1 MPIAKLS
8 SATARLIGSSAG
20 ITSPYAVV
28 KELLDNAI
36 DAGADA
42 IEVALS
48 PNTLDQ
54 VRVRDNGRG
63 IALDSLD
70 SLGRHAHTSKL
81 TAFDELATGQV
92 RTLGFRG
99 QALASINTVA
109 TVDVVT
115 RTADEPVATKVRL
128 AANGGIGETSVPVSA
143 PTGTTVQVV
152 GLFRNMPPRRQLLLK
167 EAKKTMT
174 RIKELLMAYA
184 LANAVLRINVKV
196 LGDEKQSSRFGQ
208 MRSRDMKQSVI
219 EVFGAAVAANGQT
232 HRFASAKGT
241 FTLMAFLPSVNSDQK
256 VFAGKGSFISVNGRP
271 ICSATGI
278 GKALT
283 GVFKAKLQHNW
294 QQTGLPTVQK
304 PLLLLEI
311 LCPFADYDANI
322 ATMKDEVLFA
332 DSDALLQTFEELCG
346 TIYDKNATP
355 ESPKL
360 NRNNGEHDSTS
371 MNCLRTSTTDK
382 LVSAQMRTTC
392 KVNMLRTISNATDEG
407 TDFKEIEVTVPERRQ
422 MEMRETPR
430 KNESL
435 FKDTTS
441 KLVHGIE
448 RYFQPTGAD
457 FEIATDDT
465 ATPERPQ
472 AEDSSIDL
480 DRPASANFER
490 MPLNDV
496 PDSTLNILAGIDDSP
511 PSDHSSQ
518 QGDGGAPPRL
528 SDLHGTSWSIQR
540 LMNQRVALHNV
551 PFRGTTAS
559 ASPPTPPRGRVPQ
572 TRGLREDRR
581 QQVAHQRGRTLPP
594 VMRTPPPSDPMREEP
609 RFVPASYVG
618 RWDGGRQPSPASSS
632 SSESGGP
639 AKEAWDRE
647 QQQQQQQQQRGLA
660 IIGLP
665 STTNRGNNP
674 RGVASG
680 VPRMGRLPA
689 TRPRQQTTISTTTM
703 GRPLARQPE
712 YEADGETA
720 PHQGEVFSPADSRRA
735 SHLGAHLLR
744 ADSVDREASDV
755 ESFRGGTPP
764 PQPKRRRAESQAP
777 VQHAKALEPGYA
789 TSRAAAE
796 ESQSLLP
803 LESIP
808 PSMATWR
815 SVLTTDVD
823 FADVRMLM
831 DLERDVDEYIQSGYM
846 TFGLKNVTRRDAMCL
861 ESRMR
866 RICRV

>member
-63 IALDSLD
+63 IALDDLD

-81 TAFDELATGQV
+81 TAFDELTTGQV
-92 RTLGFRG
+92 CTLGFRG

-128 AANGGIGETSVPVSA
+128 SVNGGIGERFVPVSA
-143 PTGTTVQVV
+143 PTGTTVQVA
-152 GLFRNMPPRRQLLLK
+152 GLFGNMPPRRQLLMK
-167 EAKKTMT
+167 EAKKTTT
-174 RIKELLMAYA
+174 RIKELMMAYA
-184 LANAVLRINVKV
+184 LANAALRISFKV
-196 LGDEKQSSRFGQ
+196 LGDEKQSCKFGQ
-208 MRSRDMKQSVI
+208 TRNRDLKQSVI

-241 FTLMAFLPSVNSDQK
+241 FTLMAFLPSLNSDQK

-283 GVFKAKLQHNW
+283 GVFKTKMQHNW

-311 LCPFADYDANI
+311 LCSFADYDANI

-332 DSDALLQTFEELCG
+332 DSDVLLQTFEELCG
-346 TIYDKNATP
+346 TIYSNTATL
-355 ESPKL
+355 ECSKL
-360 NRNNGEHDSTS
+360 NRKNGEHDSMS
-371 MNCLRTSTTDK
+371 MNCLSTSTTDK
-382 LVSAQMRTTC
+382 RVSVQMRTAC
-392 KVNMLRTISNATDEG
+392 KVNMLRTNSNTTDEG

-422 MEMRETPR
+422 VEIRDTPR

-435 FKDTTS
+435 FKVTTS

-472 AEDSSIDL
+472 AEESSIDP
-480 DRPASANFER
+480 DGTASGKFER

-496 PDSTLNILAGIDDSP
+496 SDSTLNILAGIDDSP

-518 QGDGGAPPRL
+518 QGDSGASPRL

-540 LMNQRVALHNV
+540 LMNQHVALHNV
-551 PFRGTTAS
+551 PSRGTTAS
-559 ASPPTPPRGRVPQ
+559 ASPPTPPPRGRVPQ

-581 QQVAHQRGRTLPP
+581 QQVVQQRDRTLPP
-594 VMRTPPPSDPMREEP
+594 VMRTPPASDPMREEP

-618 RWDGGRQPSPASSS
+618 GWHGGRQPSPVSSS

-639 AKEAWDRE
+639 AKEAWGRE
-647 QQQQQQQQQRGLA
+647 QQQQQQQRGLA

-665 STTNRGNNP
+665 STRNGGDNP
-674 RGVASG
+674 RGVALG

-689 TRPRQQTTISTTTM
+689 TRPRQQTSSSSTTTTTTM

-720 PHQGEVFSPADSRRA
+720 PQEEVFSPAGSISCA
-735 SHLGAHLLR
+735 SHLRAHLLR

-755 ESFRGGTPP
+755 ESAGDSP
-764 PQPKRRRAESQAP
+764 PQPKRQRAESQAP
-777 VQHAKALEPGYA
+777 VYAKPLEPGYA
-789 TSRAAAE
+789 TSPAAK
-796 ESQSLLP
+796 ESESLP

-823 FADVRMLM
+823 FSDVRMSM
-831 DLERDVDEYIQSGYM
+831 DLERDVDEYIQGGYM
-846 TFGLKNVTRRDAMCL
+846 AFGLNNVTRRDAMCL

-866 RICRV
+866 RICQV

>member
-8 SATARLIGSSAG
+8 AATARLIGSSAG

-81 TAFDELATGQV
+81 TAFEELATGQV

-99 QALASINTVA
+99 LALASINTVA

-143 PTGTTVQVV
+143 PTGTTVQVL
-152 GLFRNMPPRRQLLLK
+152 GLFRNLRPRRQLLLK

-196 LGDEKQSSRFGQ
+196 LGDEKQSARFGQ
-208 MRSRDMKQSVI
+208 TRSRDMKQSVI

-256 VFAGKGSFISVNGRP
+256 ALAGKGSFISVNGRP

-294 QQTGLPTVQK
+294 QQTGLPTMRS
-304 PLLLLEI
+304 
-311 LCPFADYDANI
+311 F
-322 ATMKDEVLFA
+322 FA

-346 TIYDKNATP
+346 TIYNENATP

-360 NRNNGEHDSTS
+360 NRNNGEHD
-371 MNCLRTSTTDK
+371 M
-382 LVSAQMRTTC
+382 
-392 KVNMLRTISNATDEG
+392 
-407 TDFKEIEVTVPERRQ
+407 
-422 MEMRETPR
+422 
-430 KNESL
+430 
-435 FKDTTS
+435 
-441 KLVHGIE
+441 HGIE

-528 SDLHGTSWSIQR
+528 SDLHGTSWSVQR

-594 VMRTPPPSDPMREEP
+594 VMRTPPPSDSMTEEP
-609 RFVPASYVG
+609 RFVDASYVG
-618 RWDGGRQPSPASSS
+618 GWDGGRQPSPASSS

-647 QQQQQQQQQRGLA
+647 QQQQQQRGLA

-674 RGVASG
+674 RGVVSG

-689 TRPRQQTTISTTTM
+689 TRPRQQTTTISTTTM

-712 YEADGETA
+712 YEADGETV
-720 PHQGEVFSPADSRRA
+720 PHQGEVFSPTDSRRA
-735 SHLGAHLLR
+735 SHFGAHLLR

-777 VQHAKALEPGYA
+777 VQHAKALEAGYA
-789 TSRAAAE
+789 TSRAAE

-831 DLERDVDEYIQSGYM
+831 DLERDVDVYIQSGYM

>member
-8 SATARLIGSSAG
+8 LATARLIGSSAG

-48 PNTLDQ
+48 ANTLDQ

-63 IALDSLD
+63 IALDDLD

-81 TAFDELATGQV
+81 TAFDELTTGQV
-92 RTLGFRG
+92 HTLGFRG

-152 GLFRNMPPRRQLLLK
+152 GLFANMPPRKQLLMK

-184 LANAVLRINVKV
+184 LANAALRISFKV
-196 LGDEKQSSRFGQ
+196 LGDEKQSCKFGQ
-208 MRSRDMKQSVI
+208 TRDRDLKQSVI

-232 HRFASAKGT
+232 HRFASAKGA
-241 FTLMAFLPSVNSDQK
+241 FTLMAFLPTVNSDQK
-256 VFAGKGSFISVNGRP
+256 VFAGKGSYISVNGRP

-278 GKALT
+278 GKSLT
-283 GVFKAKLQHNW
+283 GVFKTKMQHNW
-294 QQTGLPTVQK
+294 QQTGLSTVQK

-311 LCPFADYDANI
+311 LCPFAEYDANV

-332 DSDALLQTFEELCG
+332 DSDVLLQTFKELCG
-346 TIYDKNATP
+346 TIYSKTATP
-355 ESPKL
+355 DISKL
-360 NRNNGEHDSTS
+360 NGNNVEHDSMS
-371 MNCLRTSTTDK
+371 MNCLSTPTTDK
-382 LVSAQMRTTC
+382 LVSVQMRTAC
-392 KVNMLRTISNATDEG
+392 KVNMLRTNSNATDEG
-407 TDFKEIEVTVPERRQ
+407 TDFKEIEMTVPERLQ
-422 MEMRETPR
+422 VEIRETPR

-441 KLVHGIE
+441 KLGHGIE

-465 ATPERPQ
+465 ATPEQPQ
-472 AEDSSIDL
+472 AEDSSVNL
-480 DRPASANFER
+480 DRTASGKLER
-490 MPLNDV
+490 VPLNDV

-518 QGDGGAPPRL
+518 QGDSGAPPRL

-551 PFRGTTAS
+551 PSRGTTAS

-581 QQVAHQRGRTLPP
+581 QQVAHQRGQTLPP
-594 VMRTPPPSDPMREEP
+594 FMRTPPPSDPMREEP

-618 RWDGGRQPSPASSS
+618 GRDGGRQPSPVSSS

-639 AKEAWDRE
+639 AKEAWGRE
-647 QQQQQQQQQRGLA
+647 QQQQRGLA

-689 TRPRQQTTISTTTM
+689 TRPRQQTSTTSTTM

-720 PHQGEVFSPADSRRA
+720 PQQEIFSPAGSRRA
-735 SHLGAHLLR
+735 SHLRAHLLR

-755 ESFRGGTPP
+755 ESAAGDTPP
-764 PQPKRRRAESQAP
+764 PPPKRRRAESQAP
-777 VQHAKALEPGYA
+777 VQHAKLLEPEYA
-789 TSRAAAE
+789 TSRAAM
-796 ESQSLLP
+796 ESRSLLP

-815 SVLTTDVD
+815 CVLTTDVN
-823 FADVRMLM
+823 FSDVRMSM
-831 DLERDVDEYIQSGYM
+831 NLERDVDEYIQSGYM

-861 ESRMR
+861 EARMR
-866 RICRV
+866 RI